1 MRVHLERLVVLEY
14 VFAHHGRNGQRYV
27 YELVFD
33 GELENG
39 SPQLP
44 GLIDVEQLKDSTTT
58 ANLVASS
65 DDPVPDSWPV
75 SGQLGATLSKDKNA
89 VKPSNDKGLNN
100 NNDTTAEM
108 DLLTVKKSG
117 KESYSTS
124 LVAER

>member
-1 MRVHLERLVVLEY
+1 M
-14 VFAHHGRNGQRYV
+14 
-27 YELVFD
+27 
-33 GELENG
+33 
-39 SPQLP
+39 
-44 GLIDVEQLKDSTTT
+44 T
-58 ANLVASS
+58 
-65 DDPVPDSWPV
+65 PVPDSWPV

-117 KESYSTS
+117 ESYSTS